1 MNGTAARLRLMLQA
15 GRAAHLLKSSAI
27 RRKVRAEIG
36 IECQVCKK
44 ARPRGDATI
53 MLPGDRCK
61 VCRSKDERPISIKNA
76 AFEAAGLIKL

>member
-1 MNGTAARLRLMLQA
+1 MGDMGELFNE
-15 GRAAHLLKSSAI
+15 LKAI
-27 RRKVRAEIG
+27 KRKVRAEIG

-61 VCRSKDERPISIKNA
+61 VCRSKDERDVSIKHA
-76 AFEAAGLIKL
+76 AFAAAGFVQI